1 MSTEAK
7 KAHHVC
13 TNLPF
18 VSLEQKSAQ
27 NVIEDM
33 DLSNLS
39 NTKRKPFIETVVSHL
54 NTFQTNLSR
63 YNHAYRPIFASF
75 EWVGKTRLTPIKLW
89 APDYSSH
96 GAMLFNIK
104 CQQLIEKGVLIS
116 PTEHYIQP
124 ITTNNI

>member
-18 VSLEQKSAQ
+18 VSLERKSAQ

-39 NTKRKPFIETVVSHL
+39 NTERKPFIETVVSHL

-75 EWVGKTRLTPIKLW
+75 EWVGKTRLTPIKL
-89 APDYSSH
+89 
-96 GAMLFNIK
+96 
-104 CQQLIEKGVLIS
+104 
-116 PTEHYIQP
+116 
-124 ITTNNI
+124 